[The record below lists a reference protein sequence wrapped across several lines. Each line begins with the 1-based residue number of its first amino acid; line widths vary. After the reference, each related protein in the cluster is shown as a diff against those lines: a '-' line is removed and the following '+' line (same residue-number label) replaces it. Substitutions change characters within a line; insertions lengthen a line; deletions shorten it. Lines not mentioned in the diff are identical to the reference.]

1 MPTPLGIMVWTK
13 NHYSEDI
20 IVNKIIEEDK
30 KISLQQAVN
39 MAVWTHNTNI
49 NWLGFDPLTLVT
61 GKAVVFPGIKDG
73 DIASKSFYDS
83 EAVRKIMERHTKIAK
98 WFREP
103 EYEDRLQRA
112 Q

>member
-1 MPTPLGIMVWTK
+1 M
-13 NHYSEDI
+13 
-20 IVNKIIEEDK
+20 NKIMEEDK

-49 NWLGFDPLTLVT
+49 NRLGFDPLTLVT
-61 GKAVVFPGIKDG
+61 GKAVVFPGLSDV

-98 WFREP
+98 
-103 EYEDRLQRA
+103 
-112 Q
+112 